1 MSATPIVRIV
11 APLFSTPVNAKA
23 VVVPPSG
30 CWKSRRPVPAVA
42 LVSAAGPVIVNTI
55 AESAPEFGEVNRILN
70 VPGPDA
76 VGPSP
81 PQLAPVHRTAA
92 SKVSMTDRKEHTS
105 ELQ

>member
-81 PQLAPVHRTAA
+81 PQR
-92 SKVSMTDRKEHTS
+92 SEENTS
-105 ELQ
+105 ELQSGLHLVCRLLR